1 MVKQIYSK
9 ADDVK
14 LALLL
19 LKTMPISNEKKFIQE
34 APANIFYGRQL
45 KAHLPVKRRPT
56 VLQKFD
62 DDATSTS
69 EAEISSKYNVGE
81 EIWVKLDSNSK
92 WMPGKIEQ
100 VLLHQSYNI
109 KMVDGR
115 IFRRN
120 EHHITVRRQGA
131 KWPKPVL
138 QQEQR
143 SYNLRPRK
151 T

>member
-1 MVKQIYSK
+1 MLQNLD
-9 ADDVK
+9 DDV
-14 LALLL
+14 
-19 LKTMPISNEKKFIQE
+19 
-34 APANIFYGRQL
+34 
-45 KAHLPVKRRPT
+45 
-56 VLQKFD
+56 
-62 DDATSTS
+62 TS
-69 EAEISSKYNVGE
+69 EVEVPSKYNIGE

-100 VLLHQSYNI
+100 VLPNQSYTI

-131 KWPKPVL
+131 KWPKTSTPVL
-138 QQEQR
+138 QQQQC

-151 T
+151 N

>member
-9 ADDVK
+9 ADGVK

-19 LKTMPISNEKKFIQE
+19 LKTTPISNEKKFIQE
-34 APANIFYGRQL
+34 APANLFYERQL

-56 VLQKFD
+56 ILQNFD

-69 EAEISSKYNVGE
+69 EAEIPSKYNVGE

-100 VLLHQSYNI
+100 VLPHQSYNI

-120 EHHITVRRQGA
+120 EHHITV
-131 KWPKPVL
+131 
-138 QQEQR
+138 
-143 SYNLRPRK
+143 
-151 T
+151 